1 MLLSN
6 LQDPLSLHEEK
17 LELTRGQTFTCR
29 FGHCTPIVDT
39 IGLRWQL
46 RSSHVCGCATSFR
59 FRNDWLLVTIQLAPF
74 PLRFSFR
81 QFQVF
86 IILFIFFIALKK
98 WPLSL
103 CRYRFRGILSFRTG
117 PNTGRIALG
126 IFLRSMSS
134 VVSFV
139 YLFATALHSSWNLG
153 CLPPPVFVL
162 ETLHITFYRL
172 DLWWHFYIHIATA
185 LLLSHTPSF
194 VGRMI

>member
-86 IILFIFFIALKK
+86 IIIVFIFFIALKK

-103 CRYRFRGILSFRTG
+103 CKHRFQGILSFRTG
-117 PNTGRIALG
+117 LNHRLHCTWHLFKINVPHLQLCDIL
-126 IFLRSMSS
+126 
-134 VVSFV
+134 SFQKR
-139 YLFATALHSSWNLG
+139 
-153 CLPPPVFVL
+153 LPPCRHP
-162 ETLHITFYRL
+162 TRTFS
-172 DLWWHFYIHIATA
+172 A
-185 LLLSHTPSF
+185 
-194 VGRMI
+194 